1 MMRRLQRSAA
11 VMQSDCWGYDGALVA
26 SIAPAASFLQAQ
38 FTLVTM
44 KETGRRFEKGDG
56 IFQRRAMP
64 AIGDF
69 HDFGCRNGRG
79 DFLVQSGWVAWS
91 SVP

>member
-44 KETGRRFEKGDG
+44 KETGRRFAK
-56 IFQRRAMP
+56 RRRDFP
-64 AIGDF
+64 AAGNA
-69 HDFGCRNGRG
+69 RNRR
-79 DFLVQSGWVAWS
+79 F
-91 SVP
+91 P